1 MSSASSPE
9 QRKVASQLYDEAR
22 LAMTNGQW
30 QEAVNKLEQVLDIS
44 PDFPGA
50 EARHAE
56 AARWYRVH
64 TLYEMGRTRMRAGL
78 WSNALKAF
86 KQAQEL
92 ETEYK
97 DLSLLIRICERQ
109 LAHAH
114 DQPTRVSNL
123 RVATAIAAIF
133 VCAAGGIFTS
143 GLLNFGTGTPVA
155 QLTVTPSV
163 QVAVQVGTP
172 TALSPTPTLPNPTIA
187 PPPTS
192 SASPTI
198 HSVTQTAPPPTATR
212 TNTPRPPAVTPTRTP
227 TRPATST
234 PIPNVTVSITP
245 SPAQTVVVLVTP
257 PVDTTPTV
265 TATLNTPATPT
276 PLTPTI
282 NTATPLPTATA
293 TLTAT
298 TTATPAPRAT
308 PRTINLTSTDSSLE
322 PRSFTLTAGESL
334 RIRLTNQGT
343 VTHTWILRN
352 SSGATLARVEASA
365 NNSNTSTEFIAPVA
379 GNYTYVFILSNRQD
393 PELTGTIIIR

>member
-30 QEAVNKLEQVLDIS
+30 QEAVNKLEQVLDIL

-64 TLYEMGRTRMRAGL
+64 TLYEMGRTRMRASL
-78 WSNALKAF
+78 WTNALKAF

-109 LAHAH
+109 LAQAH
-114 DQPTRVSNL
+114 DRPTRVANL
-123 RVATAIAAIF
+123 RVATVIA
-133 VCAAGGIFTS
+133 VMLLCAAGGIFTS
-143 GLLNFGTGTPVA
+143 GWLNFGIGTPVA

-172 TALSPTPTLPNPTIA
+172 TPPNLTLASPAPTIT
-187 PPPTS
+187 PPPLTTPIPTVT
-192 SASPTI
+192 SASQSPL
-198 HSVTQTAPPPTATR
+198 PTATR
-212 TNTPRPPAVTPTRTP
+212 TNTPRPPAATSTRTP
-227 TRPATST
+227 TRSATSA

-257 PVDTTPTV
+257 PGDATPTV
-265 TATLNTPATPT
+265 TATLNTTPATPP

-293 TLTAT
+293 ILTAT
-298 TTATPAPRAT
+298 TTATPTPRAT

-322 PRSFTLTAGESL
+322 PRSFTLTAGETF

-352 SSGATLARVEASA
+352 SGGATLARVEASA
-365 NNSNTSTEFIAPVA
+365 NSSTTSTEFIAPVA
-379 GNYTYVFILSNRQD
+379 GNYTYVFILSNRQN